1 MLKSRDRETL
11 YTYNTYQLD
20 NFVQLFTNRD
30 RIIPFSFLLKHLHQN
45 RKPFK
50 QWNYREN
57 INIKTKINKF
67 GFELIYKRKNLD
79 YL

>member
-30 RIIPFSFLLKHLHQN
+30 RIIPFSFPLKHLHQ
-45 RKPFK
+45 K
-50 QWNYREN
+50 
-57 INIKTKINKF
+57 
-67 GFELIYKRKNLD
+67 
-79 YL
+79 